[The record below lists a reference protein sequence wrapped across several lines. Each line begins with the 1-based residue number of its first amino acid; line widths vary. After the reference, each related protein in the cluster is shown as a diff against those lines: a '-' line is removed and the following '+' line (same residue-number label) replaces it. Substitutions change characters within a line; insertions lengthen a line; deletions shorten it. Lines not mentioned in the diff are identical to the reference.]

1 MMKKIGLLFVLALA
15 FQLNGKEIISGF
27 EEPILQEMSFEIP
40 LKNLIVDAEGISA
53 IYGGKLFP
61 VNSLQ
66 RKGDLWVVTTVHGR
80 NAGYCQRGHDLCAH
94 CELCH
99 KEGCWYYVEPCW
111 KK

>member
-1 MMKKIGLLFVLALA
+1 MKKTMLLFILALT
-15 FQLNGKEIISGF
+15 FQLNGKEAFPGV
-27 EEPILQEMSFEIP
+27 EESESREITFEIP
-40 LKNLIVDAEGISA
+40 LKNLIVDTDGISA

-61 VNSLQ
+61 VNALQ
-66 RKGDLWVVTTVHGR
+66 RKGNLWVVTTVHGKR
-80 NAGYCQRGHDLCAH
+80 AGYCQRGHDLCGI